1 MNGVLGKP
9 ALARQDAAIGVG
21 RTQRL
26 GARWRQ
32 SPNVDGSNPTV
43 PDLTGYTGVIQIVSN
58 EGELWLEKPLAVDTQ
73 SGLFSVEITPADT
86 SGPEWS
92 ARSTGRWV
100 LVATSPDNI
109 VTVLVAGVM
118 RIIQG
123 GIA

>member
-32 SPNVDGSNPTV
+32 SANPDGSAPFV

-73 SGLFSVEITPADT
+73 SGLFAVEITPADT
-86 SGPEWS
+86 SAPIWRARTTGSWSLIATGPD
-92 ARSTGRWV
+92 ST
-100 LVATSPDNI
+100 
-109 VTVLVAGVM
+109 VTVLATGDM

>member
-32 SPNVDGSNPTV
+32 SPNADGSNPTV

-58 EGELWLEKPLAVDTQ
+58 EGSLWLEKALVIDRPT
-73 SGLFSVEITPADT
+73 GLFVADISPSDT
-86 SGPEWS
+86 SGAAWA
-92 ARSTGRWV
+92 ARTTGRWA
-100 LVATSPDNI
+100 LIATSPTGTK
-109 VTVLVAGVM
+109 TVLVAGVM

-123 GIA
+123 ALA

>member
-32 SPNVDGSNPTV
+32 SPNADGSNPTV

-58 EGELWLEKPLAVDTQ
+58 DGELWLEKPLAIDHL
-73 SGLFSVEITPADT
+73 SGLFSVKITPADT
-86 SGPEWS
+86 SAPIWRARTTGSWSLIATGPD
-92 ARSTGRWV
+92 ST
-100 LVATSPDNI
+100 
-109 VTVLVAGVM
+109 VTVLATGDM